1 MKKVLKCCMLKLA
14 VTMAALLLMSS
25 SSLAGTDTMTLSWDT
40 SPSFNLGFTS
50 GFWQAGSSS
59 CTGPV
64 QPSKYANGTL
74 VIGMDCDRHGS
85 SEPASVFNKNL
96 YLGGPNG
103 NYNHGGAIAY
113 YQTFYTG
120 ADNPSFDM
128 NPGSLNWVIE
138 GSLQVGTDKYNIVI
152 GEGHSTA
159 YDANNWWI
167 GGPDLTGYCGN
178 GVLATT
184 DGKYLIRLGSD
195 DHSFKISSYPYPA
208 PNWMKPIPDVTLLSA
223 ISMPGTHDSGTYA
236 FPPQA
241 MLTAVVTQ
249 YHSIRSQL
257 SLGVR
262 AFDVRLTDSLQ
273 ICHGSTAPSMDL
285 YLKDVL
291 DQAFEFLKSNPSE
304 TIVMVFKQDKGSSI
318 GSNLLHSVMYGNPLA
333 QYWTDNRM
341 PTLGDVRGKIVVVSR
356 DGCMTDEYSNPIGMN
371 INSWPDNTTGL
382 TSTGGL
388 TPVYFGIQ
396 DHYDHPLANP
406 KADDVK
412 NMLNNYINNSY
423 YDSYWFFNYLSCTPD
438 GAQTITLT
446 EIASEVTSAVL
457 SLFPS
462 PPNDNVYSFATT
474 MLDFAGVPWTL
485 NTSKM
490 GGDYWIHSSEIAD
503 SVIKKNFGTA
513 TASASVS
520 FSSSGVGLTTGAV
533 TGGGGGVTDASSDVL
548 LSSSVGEAAS
558 KLKDRYTLR
567 VDLTYDQNEFDL
579 YEHLSDKSGIHLKI
593 GSYEFSRRLGDGV
606 IFQFFDGVSD
616 VVGDIIHEPGKEI
629 AFIVCGRS
637 KISILIVSEQT
648 GDGRNIL
655 DMTGQAGPVSGELEF
670 FHRLDNTSSSSKVPY
685 NGTVESL
692 QDETGAT
699 IHTWNVKSVTGN

>member
-1 MKKVLKCCMLKLA
+1 MKEVLKRGMLKLA
-14 VTMAALLLMSS
+14 VVMAVLMLASS

-40 SPSFNLGFTS
+40 YPAPNLNFTS
-50 GFWQAGSSS
+50 GWWVSGSDK
-59 CTGPV
+59 CTGPTK
-64 QPSKYANGTL
+64 PSYDGGTL
-74 VIGMDCDRHGS
+74 TIGMDCDRSGS
-85 SEPASVFNKNL
+85 SDPAWYFNQNL

-138 GSLQVGTDKYNIVI
+138 GSLQVGTDKYNIVV
-152 GEGHSTA
+152 GEGHSAA
-159 YDANNWWI
+159 YDRNNWWI

-178 GVLATT
+178 GVLATM

-195 DHSFKISSYPYPA
+195 DHSFIISAYPYPA
-208 PNWMKPIPDVTLLSA
+208 PNWMKPIPDVTPLSA

-241 MLTAVVTQ
+241 MLTSVVTQ
-249 YHSIRSQL
+249 YQSIRSQL

-262 AFDVRLTDSLQ
+262 VFDVRLTDSLQ
-273 ICHGSTAPSMDL
+273 ICHGNIASSMDL

-291 DQAFEFLKSNPSE
+291 DQAFEFLKSYPSE

-318 GSNLLHSVMYGNPLA
+318 SSNLLHSVMYGNPLA

-356 DGCMTDEYSNPIGMN
+356 DGCMTDEYSNPMGMN

-382 TSTGGL
+382 TSTGGP

-412 NMLNNYINNSY
+412 NMLNDYINNSY

-438 GAQTITLT
+438 GGQTITLT

-457 SLFPS
+457 YLFPS
-462 PPNDNVYSFATT
+462 APDTNVYSFATT

-503 SVIKKNFGTA
+503 RVIKKNFENA
-513 TASASVS
+513 TASATVS
-520 FSSSGVGLTTGAV
+520 FSSSGVGV
-533 TGGGGGVTDASSDVL
+533 VGGSGNNL
-548 LSSSVGEAAS
+548 LSSSLSEASSLDEAAS
-558 KLKDRYTLR
+558 QLKDRYMLR
-567 VDLTYDQNEFDL
+567 VDLAYDQNEFNL
-579 YEHLSDKSGIHLKI
+579 FEHLSDKSGIYLKI

-629 AFIVCGRS
+629 AFIVCDRS

-655 DMTGQAGPVSGELEF
+655 DMTGKSGPVSGELEF
-670 FHRLDNTSSSSKVPY
+670 SHRLHNTSSSSKVPY
-685 NGTVESL
+685 NGTVEVV
-692 QDETGAT
+692 QDKTGAT
-699 IHTWNVKSVTGN
+699 IHTWKVNSVNGN